1 MKGTFTYLSRKKFP
15 KFIEL
20 KKKKTH
26 LVGKE
31 TEDRVDFNLEFPGHS
46 NYKVIHNLETSAQIL
61 SFCY

>member
-1 MKGTFTYLSRKKFP
+1 MKGTLRSLSRKEVP

-20 KKKKTH
+20 KKKKSH

-31 TEDRVDFNLEFPGHS
+31 TGGRVDFSLEFPGHS
-46 NYKVIHNLETSAQIL
+46 NYKVIHNLETSVQIL

>member
-1 MKGTFTYLSRKKFP
+1 MKGAFRSLSRKKFP

-20 KKKKTH
+20 KKKSH

-31 TEDRVDFNLEFPGHS
+31 TGDRVDFNLEFLGHN
-46 NYKVIHNLETSAQIL
+46 NYKVIHNLETSVQIL